1 MDDANDELLIRLL
14 LANGLEECD
23 DAVARI
29 QTLKAERD
37 RFADRHERHLILG
50 AEVRARAE
58 KAEAEL
64 AASETKLAL
73 AVEALKEIED
83 GWTAAADDDTGELV
97 AVRVS
102 DDEMVKIARAALA
115 QIKGE

>member
-1 MDDANDELLIRLL
+1 MQNVEGSLYGGTWEEIVVDHEKRLRD
-14 LANGLEECD
+14 LE
-23 DAVARI
+23 A
-29 QTLKAERD
+29 
-37 RFADRHERHLILG
+37 
-50 AEVRARAE
+50 
-58 KAEAEL
+58 
-64 AASETKLAL
+64 KLAL

-115 QIKGE
+115 QINTQWKGKDK